1 MSVQSSNTDPAT
13 APRAPATPLYQRL
26 LRVLLVSGLVLWVA
40 LLCAWA
46 TGTTPKKWSSW
57 LDNFRPA
64 ATSSSDKG
72 SKIGRPASG
81 ARKLAYFGEGR
92 ADLGKY
98 SVSLFNPLTRTVT
111 RANFKLQGATVCSD
125 ESSFRDFLDS
135 NHRYFREQVMVTIR
149 NCDASDLDDPEL
161 RLLEKKLVA
170 RVNRALGQ
178 RFLRTVDFKDFRLQQ
193 VSRQAAPEGDGY

>member
-13 APRAPATPLYQRL
+13 ASRAPAIPLYRRL
-26 LRVLLVSGLVLWVA
+26 RRVLLVFGLVLWVA

-46 TGTTPKKWSSW
+46 TGAKTKQWSSW
-57 LDNFRPA
+57 LDNFQPKTA
-64 ATSSSDKG
+64 STSNKG

-81 ARKLAYFGEGR
+81 AIGLAYFGEGR

-98 SVSLFNPLTRTVT
+98 SVSLFNPLTRTAT
-111 RANFKLQGATVCSD
+111 RADFKLQGTTVCSD
-125 ESSFRDFLDS
+125 ESSFRDFLDN
-135 NHRYFREQVMVTIR
+135 NHRYLREQVMVTIR

-161 RLLEKKLVA
+161 KLLEKKLVA

-178 RFLRTVDFKDFRLQQ
+178 RFLMAVNFEDFQLSQTSQ
-193 VSRQAAPEGDGY
+193 QAAPAAD